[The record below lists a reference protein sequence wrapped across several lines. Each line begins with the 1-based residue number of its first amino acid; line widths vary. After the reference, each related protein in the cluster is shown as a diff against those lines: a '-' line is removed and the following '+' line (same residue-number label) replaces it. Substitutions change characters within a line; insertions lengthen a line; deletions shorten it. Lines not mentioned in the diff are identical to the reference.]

1 MPGCLA
7 LGEPPLMYR
16 DLIEQV
22 DALKSI
28 AEPTRLRLVR
38 LLAQGE
44 LTVSELVRILGQ
56 SQPRVSR
63 HLKLL
68 CDAGVLERFREQHH
82 VYYRV
87 PLDGAGQQLSAAL
100 APFFPQ
106 DDPDLTLDA
115 QRLVEVQT
123 ARAKLSQDYVEE
135 EAPEW
140 RRLHELHGDEAA
152 FAQAVVNEMT
162 QEPIGELL
170 DVATGTGRMLSIL
183 GPHCTRGTGID
194 LSRKMVNVARAR
206 LQTQGLSHCTVRQ
219 DDMYQ
224 MRFAADSFDTVTID
238 QVLYL
243 ADQPEAV
250 VTEAARVLA
259 PGGRLMIV
267 AFTGDRADDLQP
279 LGIAPASIDAW
290 CRSAGLTPENHV
302 ELPGQSADITLI
314 VARS

>member
-1 MPGCLA
+1 MSA
-7 LGEPPLMYR
+7 YQ
-16 DLIEQV
+16 DLIELV

-38 LLAQGE
+38 LLIQGE
-44 LTVSELVRILGQ
+44 LTVSELVRILSQ

-87 PLDGAGQQLSAAL
+87 PLDGTGHQLAAAL
-100 APFFPQ
+100 ARFFPESDNELLMDQ
-106 DDPDLTLDA
+106 
-115 QRLVEVQT
+115 QRLNDVRE
-123 ARAKLSQDYVEE
+123 ARAKLSEDYVEE

-152 FAQAVVNEMT
+152 FAAAVIHEMT
-162 QEPIGELL
+162 QEPLGELL
-170 DVATGTGRMLSIL
+170 DIATGTGRMLSIL

-194 LSRKMVNVARAR
+194 LSRKMVNVAR
-206 LQTQGLSHCTVRQ
+206 TQLSTLGLSHCTVRQ

-224 MRFAADSFDTVTID
+224 MRFADNSFDTVTID

-250 VTEAARVLA
+250 VAEAARVLG

-267 AFTGDRADDLQP
+267 AFTGEGQDQP

-290 CRSAGLTPENHV
+290 CRSAGLTLDHHV
-302 ELPGQSADITLI
+302 ELPGQSADITLV

>member
-1 MPGCLA
+1 
-7 LGEPPLMYR
+7 MYS
-16 DLIEQV
+16 DLIEMV

-38 LLAQGE
+38 LLSHGE

-87 PLDGAGQQLSAAL
+87 PLDGAGHRL
-100 APFFPQ
+100 ASSLAEYFPTQ
-106 DDPDLTLDA
+106 DNDLTLDD
-115 QRLVEVQT
+115 QRLADVHE
-123 ARAKLSQDYVEE
+123 ARAKLSVDYVEE

-140 RRLHELHGDEAA
+140 RRLHELHGDEVA
-152 FAQAVVNEMT
+152 FANAVIQEMT

-170 DVATGTGRMLSIL
+170 DIATGTGRMLSIL

-194 LSRKMVNVARAR
+194 LSRKMVNVARAQ
-206 LQTQGLSHCTVRQ
+206 LQALGLSHCTVRQ

-224 MRFAADSFDTVTID
+224 MRFAESSFDTVTID

-250 VTEAARVLA
+250 VSEAARVLA
-259 PGGRLMIV
+259 AGGRLMIV
-267 AFTGDRADDLQP
+267 AFTGDGSNQP

-290 CRSAGLTPENHV
+290 CRNAGLTPEAHV
-302 ELPGQSADITLI
+302 ELPGQSANITLI
-314 VARS
+314 VARA

>member
-1 MPGCLA
+1 
-7 LGEPPLMYR
+7 MYK
-16 DLIEQV
+16 DLLEMV

-38 LLAQGE
+38 LLSHGE

-87 PLDGAGQQLSAAL
+87 PLDGAGQRL
-100 APFFPQ
+100 ASSLAEYFPNQ
-106 DDPDLTLDA
+106 DNDLNLDD
-115 QRLVEVQT
+115 QRLNDVRD

-140 RRLHELHGDEAA
+140 RRLHELHGDEEA
-152 FAQAVVNEMT
+152 FARAVVNEMT

-170 DVATGTGRMLSIL
+170 DIATGTGRMLSVL
-183 GPHCTRGTGID
+183 GPHCARGTGID
-194 LSRKMVNVARAR
+194 LSRKMVNVARAK
-206 LQTQGLSHCTVRQ
+206 LQELGLSHCTVRQ

-224 MRFAADSFDTVTID
+224 MRFADSSFDTVTID

-250 VTEAARVLA
+250 VSEAARVLA

-267 AFTGDRADDLQP
+267 AFTGDGANQP

-290 CRSAGLTPENHV
+290 CRNAGLAPDSHV

-314 VARS
+314 VARA

>member
-1 MPGCLA
+1 
-7 LGEPPLMYR
+7 MYP
-16 DLIEQV
+16 DLLEFV
-22 DALKSI
+22 DALKAI
-28 AEPTRLRLVR
+28 AEPTRLRLTR
-38 LLAQGE
+38 LLAEGE

-87 PLDGAGQQLSAAL
+87 PLDGRG
-100 APFFPQ
+100 
-106 DDPDLTLDA
+106 
-115 QRLVEVQT
+115 QRLASALRPFMPSDDNELNSDDQRLAEVRQ
-123 ARAKLSQDYVEE
+123 ARAKLSQDYIEE
-135 EAPEW
+135 DAPEW
-140 RRLHELHGDEAA
+140 RHLHDLHGDEQA
-152 FAQAVVNEMT
+152 FAEAVVDDMT
-162 QEPIGELL
+162 SEPIGELL

-194 LSRKMVNVARAR
+194 LSRKMVNVARAK
-206 LQTQGLSHCTVRQ
+206 LSELGLSHCTIRQ

-224 MRFAADSFDTVTID
+224 MRFADNSFDTVTID

-250 VTEAARVLA
+250 VAEAARVLA

-267 AFTGDRADDLQP
+267 AFTDGTEHP
-279 LGIAPASIDAW
+279 GVKLGIEPASIAAW
-290 CRSAGLTPENHV
+290 CRAAELTPDHDR
-302 ELPGQSADITLI
+302 ELPGQNADITLL
-314 VARS
+314 VARK

>member
-1 MPGCLA
+1 
-7 LGEPPLMYR
+7 MYP
-16 DLIEQV
+16 DLIELV
-22 DALKSI
+22 DALKAI
-28 AEPTRLRLVR
+28 AEPTRLRLTR

-87 PLDGAGQQLSAAL
+87 PLNGSGHRLASAV
-100 APFFPQ
+100 APFMPG
-106 DDPDLTLDA
+106 DDSELNADDT
-115 QRLVEVQT
+115 RLAEVRQ
-123 ARAKLSQDYVEE
+123 ARAKLSRDYIEDD
-135 EAPEW
+135 APEW
-140 RRLHELHGDEAA
+140 RHLHDLHGDERA
-152 FAQAVVNEMT
+152 FADAVVDDMT
-162 QEPIGELL
+162 GEPIGELL
-170 DVATGTGRMLSIL
+170 DVATGTGRMLSVL

-194 LSRKMVNVARAR
+194 LSRKMVSVARAK
-206 LQTQGLSHCTVRQ
+206 LTEMGLSHCTIRQ

-224 MRFAADSFDTVTID
+224 MRFADNSFDTVTID

-250 VTEAARVLA
+250 VAEAARVLA

-267 AFTGDRADDLQP
+267 AFTDGTDRP
-279 LGIAPASIDAW
+279 GVKLGIEPASIDAW
-290 CRSAGLTPENHV
+290 CRAAKLTPDHHR
-302 ELPGQSADITLI
+302 ELPGQDADITLL
-314 VARS
+314 VARKPSL

>member
-1 MPGCLA
+1 MSH
-7 LGEPPLMYR
+7 YK
-16 DLIEQV
+16 DLLELV

-38 LLAQGE
+38 LLIQGE

-87 PLDGAGQQLSAAL
+87 PLDGAGYRLASAL
-100 APFFPQ
+100 ADFFPVQ
-106 DDPDLTLDA
+106 DSELTLDD
-115 QRLVEVQT
+115 QRLDDVRE
-123 ARAKLSQDYVEE
+123 ARAKLSEDYVEE

-140 RRLHELHGDEAA
+140 QRLHELHGDEAA
-152 FAQAVVNEMT
+152 FATAVVNAMT
-162 QEPIGELL
+162 QEPVGELL
-170 DVATGTGRMLSIL
+170 DIATGTGRMLSIL

-194 LSRKMVNVARAR
+194 LSRKMVNVARTK
-206 LQTQGLSHCTVRQ
+206 LSSLGLSHCTVRQ

-250 VTEAARVLA
+250 VAEAARVLA
-259 PGGRLMIV
+259 PDGRLMIV
-267 AFTGDRADDLQP
+267 AFTGEGPDQNV
-279 LGIAPASIDAW
+279 GIAPASIDAW
-290 CRSAGLTPENHV
+290 CRAAGLSVEAPI
-302 ELPGQSADITLI
+302 ELPGQSADIRLV
-314 VARS
+314 VARA

>member
-1 MPGCLA
+1 
-7 LGEPPLMYR
+7 MYR
-16 DLIEQV
+16 DLIELV

-38 LLAQGE
+38 LLAKGE

-87 PLDGAGQQLSAAL
+87 PLDGAGHELSRSLAA
-100 APFFPQ
+100 FFPLS
-106 DDPDLTLDA
+106 DTDLANDQA
-115 QRLVEVQT
+115 RLNDVQE

-140 RRLHELHGDEAA
+140 RRLHELHGDETA
-152 FAQAVVNEMT
+152 FAQAVIDEMT
-162 QEPIGELL
+162 REPLGELL

-183 GPHCTRGTGID
+183 GPHCTKGTGID
-194 LSRKMVNVARAR
+194 LSRKMVNVARAQ
-206 LQTQGLSHCTVRQ
+206 LATQGLTHCTIRQ

-224 MRFAADSFDTVTID
+224 MRFADASFDTVTID

-250 VTEAARVLA
+250 VNEAARVLS

-267 AFTGDRADDLQP
+267 AFTGDTTEGRQP

-290 CRSAGLTPENHV
+290 CRAAGLEPDTHV
-302 ELPGQSADITLI
+302 NLPGQSADITLI
-314 VARS
+314 VARAT